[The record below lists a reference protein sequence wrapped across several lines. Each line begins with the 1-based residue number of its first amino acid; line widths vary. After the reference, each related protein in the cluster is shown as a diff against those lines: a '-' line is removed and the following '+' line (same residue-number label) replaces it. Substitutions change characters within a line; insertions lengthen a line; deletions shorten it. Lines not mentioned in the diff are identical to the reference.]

1 MLESINLNNN
11 YFLSIDDNI
20 DNNKENIIDIKE
32 LTISK
37 ALSKDVFLL
46 KINYKKI
53 KKEEYKKVLKKLLVI
68 KEKLLKH
75 KKQIGVKTDLK
86 ILLGYIIN
94 YDGNIQQQNE
104 FISAINAI
112 FYKSR
117 YERYNYIYDTVCDY
131 LDGFFYGKNFCDFKN
146 NQCGEKR
153 GTTSYIG
160 CCHHYKNKLFG
171 PLLSNNLIPCEHLK
185 ENHTCGAKCIACK
198 LFTCDYLEKKGVKFR
213 IKDILLL
220 EVFFNPIQKY
230 FIKCMVF
237 TPKDIIIK
245 RLMML

>member
-46 KINYKKI
+46 KVDFKKL

-75 KKQIGVKTDLK
+75 KKQIGVKTDSK
-86 ILLGYIIN
+86 ILLGYVVN
-94 YDGNIQQQNE
+94 YDANIQQQNE

-171 PLLSNNLIPCEHLK
+171 PLLPHNLIPCEYLK
-185 ENHTCGAKCIACK
+185 EDHTCGAKCIACK

-213 IKDILLL
+213 IKDIILLD
-220 EVFFNPIQKY
+220 VFFNPIQKY

-245 RLMML
+245 ILMML